1 MHNASSPVRLAYYST
16 IPCEPTFG
24 GPLQIYRHFR
34 ERSDFEFIDL
44 NPAETPPWDGW
55 LPRRIVESRLFQRVC
70 NTRLFPWIIYG
81 SNHTLLGGQA
91 RQLARRI
98 RESQAD
104 ALVTVA
110 YGRRCYVACLAARL
124 SKVPLITFYHDWWP
138 DLVLAKT
145 LRTHAWMDRKF
156 RRLALKSDLIL
167 PVTQALLD
175 ELGGHR
181 NAAILPPIPATR
193 SQTESVDAPTQNE
206 EPNRRRLLVYAGTLE
221 GPYGT
226 MVRELAD
233 ALHRQPEC
241 GWNIRA
247 YGPATSW
254 PTEERER
261 LADLGIYGGFL
272 AQGPELE
279 AALQEADALLVV
291 MDFLPENRRRVRT
304 SFPSKIIDYLAYRN
318 PIIAWGPEDC
328 FAVKL
333 IRQSALGVFITT
345 PSASKASSRLSAS
358 DLDAC
363 IKASQAGN
371 SESFLME
378 YRPEKLQLK
387 LVDSL
392 ACLIAQY

>member
-1 MHNASSPVRLAYYST
+1 MRLAYYST
-16 IPCEPTFG
+16 IPCEPSFG

-34 ERSDFEFIDL
+34 ERNDFDFIDL
-44 NPAETPPWDGW
+44 NPVETQPWDGW
-55 LPRRIVESRLFQRVC
+55 LPRWIVESRLFKRVC
-70 NTRLFPWIIYG
+70 NTRLYPWIIYG

-91 RQLARRI
+91 RQLARKI

-110 YGRRCYVACLAARL
+110 YGRRCYVACLAAEL

-145 LRTHAWMDRKF
+145 PRTHVWMDRQF
-156 RRLALKSDLIL
+156 RRLARESQLIL

-193 SQTESVDAPTQNE
+193 SQRESIDAPTQNAN
-206 EPNRRRLLVYAGTLE
+206 PNRRRLLVYAGTLE
-221 GPYGT
+221 GTYGV

-233 ALHRQPEC
+233 SLHRQPEC
-241 GWNIRA
+241 GWNLRA
-247 YGPATSW
+247 YGSATSW
-254 PTEERER
+254 PIDERER
-261 LADLGIYGGFL
+261 LASLGVYGGLL

-304 SFPSKIIDYLAYRN
+304 SFPSKIIDYLAYRK
-318 PIIAWGPEDC
+318 PILAWGPDDC

-333 IRQSALGVFITT
+333 TRQSALGLSITT
-345 PSASKASSRLSAS
+345 PSASTARNRLSAS
-358 DLDAC
+358 NLDVS
-363 IKASQAGN
+363 IKALQAGT
-371 SESFLME
+371 SESVLRK
-378 YRPEKLQLK
+378 YRPANIQSK
-387 LVDSL
+387 LVDSM
-392 ACLIAQY
+392 ANVIAQS